1 MGERKKRRKGKGW
14 IWRKWR
20 IEYDRNEKKIR
31 RMIVMNYINEGS
43 KNKNMKRN
51 EKKSGVERIEE
62 VKEIFKMDV
71 EGKGVMEVVEE

>member
-1 MGERKKRRKGKGW
+1 
-14 IWRKWR
+14 
-20 IEYDRNEKKIR
+20 
-31 RMIVMNYINEGS
+31 MIVMNYINEGS